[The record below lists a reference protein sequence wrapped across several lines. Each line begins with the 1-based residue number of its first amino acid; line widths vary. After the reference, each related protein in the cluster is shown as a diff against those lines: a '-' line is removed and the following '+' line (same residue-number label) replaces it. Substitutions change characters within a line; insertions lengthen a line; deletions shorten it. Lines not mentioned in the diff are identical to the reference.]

1 MAAFIKSRVGSA
13 AWRATTI
20 RISRP
25 VSGPRRGCC
34 RIVSASLRPSRIR
47 PAVDGPGDVPPERRR
62 LMISHRNTAMTI
74 PPPRHN
80 ASILV
85 AMGLLARSKL
95 TGSGALSL
103 DTTMTPGNGHRQA
116 FRIFRARRAADGFD
130 SPCDDRDRTD
140 GHHRLG
146 VIRNR
151 SPGLEVLRFTNE
163 AIIATNSNQ
172 PHGELVRP
180 ATAAHPL

>member
-1 MAAFIKSRVGSA
+1 
-13 AWRATTI
+13 
-20 RISRP
+20 
-25 VSGPRRGCC
+25 
-34 RIVSASLRPSRIR
+34 
-47 PAVDGPGDVPPERRR
+47 
-62 LMISHRNTAMTI
+62 MTI
-74 PPPRHN
+74 LPPRPN
-80 ASILV
+80 PSILV

-103 DTTMTPGNGHRQA
+103 DTTMTPGNGHGQA
-116 FRIFRARRAADGFD
+116 FRITSLLVWCGPRHGLDGYRLIDGPFRARGAAVGFD
-130 SPCDDRDRTD
+130 SPRDDRDRTD

-151 SPGLEVLRFTNE
+151 SPGLEVLRSTDE
-163 AIIATNSNQ
+163 TIIATNWNQ